1 MKLKDILTEG
11 SKNAALWDV
20 ENKMK
25 DGSFNPDDPEVII
38 FGFGRVTLSQMK
50 KMIQDKLSDLV
61 VKSKRGDYNFIADKI
76 TNPKSSGIFHELIL
90 GVVEVEEQLI
100 KMRTKIKNYKKRTGR

>member
-61 VKSKRGDYNFIADKI
+61 VKSKKGDYSFIADKI
-76 TNPKSSGIFHELIL
+76 TNPKSSGILHELIL

>member
-61 VKSKRGDYNFIADKI
+61 VKSKKGDYSFIADKI
-76 TNPKSSGIFHELIL
+76 TNPKSSGILHELIL

-100 KMRTKIKNYKKRTGR
+100 KMRTKI